1 MRPRVD
7 LQRFSRC
14 AGRGDLVNYVPLEEG
29 IASGRAAE
37 RVFRRPAAA
46 EDDMKTAI
54 LSTENAQ
61 GARTRASRGRAYSN
75 NPMPDDES
83 CQRGAGIAG
92 VPTGGILP
100 QWRARRFDCNPY
112 RNYECLSGIWAEG
125 VFDKVV
131 ADHGTVM
138 WPNGAD
144 LCPDEVYDLSVKIG
158 TTP

>member
-14 AGRGDLVNYVPLEEG
+14 AGRGDLVNYVLLEEG

-61 GARTRASRGRAYSN
+61 GRAHAPLGYVHTPLLPPLPRMHDVARPPRPCRKGDGALATAGFATTSYS
-75 NPMPDDES
+75 
-83 CQRGAGIAG
+83 
-92 VPTGGILP
+92 L
-100 QWRARRFDCNPY
+100 
-112 RNYECLSGIWAEG
+112 L
-125 VFDKVV
+125 K
-131 ADHGTVM
+131 GTH
-138 WPNGAD
+138 A
-144 LCPDEVYDLSVKIG
+144 
-158 TTP
+158 